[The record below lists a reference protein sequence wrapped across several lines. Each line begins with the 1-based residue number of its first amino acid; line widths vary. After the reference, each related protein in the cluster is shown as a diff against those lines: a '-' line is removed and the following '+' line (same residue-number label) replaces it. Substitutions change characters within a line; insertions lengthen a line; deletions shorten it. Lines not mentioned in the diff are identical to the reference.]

1 MAARM
6 RPEAPDLPELEA
18 EIERLSLGEYTREL
32 DDQGLCVI
40 PPERTGAAP
49 DFVERARKSL
59 LAIAAKRTGA
69 RFDLALG
76 CLDEMDGPAGRVE
89 PAAVVERDAA
99 AELARHD
106 GDEPVADDE
115 RRAAGGAVD
124 GVGHGD
130 GAALGYSGRRD
141 RRGPVRP
148 FSSDKPAS
156 GVAPSTS
163 APRWPTRRGKHSS
176 VMTPRRHVNQ

>member
-18 EIERLSLGEYTREL
+18 EIERLSLGEYIREL

-76 CLDEMDGPAGRVE
+76 CLDEMDGPAGRVGQFLLSHLIYTGQQHG
-89 PAAVVERDAA
+89 
-99 AELARHD
+99 AEAGRVFEEIQVNPVKKAMFRHLL
-106 GDEPVADDE
+106 GDI
-115 RRAAGGAVD
+115 
-124 GVGHGD
+124 H
-130 GAALGYSGRRD
+130 
-141 RRGPVRP
+141 
-148 FSSDKPAS
+148 
-156 GVAPSTS
+156 
-163 APRWPTRRGKHSS
+163 
-176 VMTPRRHVNQ
+176 